1 MPGAGHLLPSDP
13 ERLDERQMRLG
24 TDEPLFRLI
33 YSLKQVR
40 IIEPHGEGT
49 VAGGLLRV
57 LERQRPFELTPG
69 SVGVDLNGRPV
80 LRYRI
85 DAPRA
90 ESLELGRSIRQ
101 LHHTLERDTRILGI
115 LQIH

>member
-1 MPGAGHLLPSDP
+1 MQQRLRRRLLLSLAQDGSRHARRRHLLPSDP

-85 DAPRA
+85 
-90 ESLELGRSIRQ
+90 
-101 LHHTLERDTRILGI
+101 
-115 LQIH
+115 